1 MGDKFADLV
10 QNLDFWTQELG
21 KCLLTRSKLDRSHL
35 PNLKKYTIP
44 IKVNKFVH
52 WNQYQRWDGQNL
64 SSCGVCLVAL
74 EVGFGGSWRGAQVP
88 THAPQP

>member
-1 MGDKFADLV
+1 MGEKFADLV

-35 PNLKKYTIP
+35 PNLKSVTIP

-52 WNQYQRWDGQNL
+52 WNQYQRWDGQNCRVVEFV
-64 SSCGVCLVAL
+64 SSGHKLGLV
-74 EVGFGGSWRGAQVP
+74 
-88 THAPQP
+88 THPQD